1 MAALVRAVS
10 LRPLLLLV
18 CIAGAL
24 AFAGDI
30 HRLRSIGRG
39 VRLPCTVQPLE
50 SLESLGDMSAAGIPA
65 MFTSEPVKAVLFD
78 LDGTLLDTE
87 TLSSKATEMVLER
100 FGVTS
105 GVEWD
110 LKKRILGL
118 R

>member
-1 MAALVRAVS
+1 MSS
-10 LRPLLLLV
+10 LQSTS
-18 CIAGAL
+18 G
-24 AFAGDI
+24 
-30 HRLRSIGRG
+30 
-39 VRLPCTVQPLE
+39 
-50 SLESLGDMSAAGIPA
+50 MSA
-65 MFTSEPVKAVLFD
+65 MSTSEPIKVVLFD

-118 R
+118 RCVRK